1 MSENPSSINRV
12 KTYLANQ
19 LTERVRMI
27 VGDCETFS
35 HVRIEKHEWFD
46 ELHLGG
52 GNFIMT
58 LALFALMNVLAQMY
72 RFFKTGKLREIN
84 ETVAFGQLVEGL
96 GNLVN
101 LGCSTKKEG
110 EEIWRDFRNKL
121 AHMASPSPYSMV
133 GVWGHIQE
141 LQTYESWKEK
151 ILERPV
157 FIRYPTGIWQ
167 CDADRLTFC
176 VPQIAELIHNE
187 IAKCEDEALL
197 RAMVKWITGWNV
209 SVG

>member
-1 MSENPSSINRV
+1 MSENPSPIKRV

-35 HVRIEKHEWFD
+35 HVRIDKHEWFE

-52 GNFIMT
+52 GNYVMT
-58 LALFALMNVLAQMY
+58 LALFALLDLLAQIHKMLQ
-72 RFFKTGKLREIN
+72 TGKVRRSN
-84 ETVAFGQLVEGL
+84 ETAAFGQLVQDV

-101 LGCSTKKEG
+101 LGCSTKDDG
-110 EEIWRDFRNKL
+110 MEIWKDFRNKL
-121 AHMASPSPYSMV
+121 AHMASPSPYSTV
-133 GVWGHIQE
+133 GVWGHIKE
-141 LQTYESWKEK
+141 LETYESWKEK
-151 ILERPV
+151 IIERPV
-157 FIRYPTGIWQ
+157 FIKYPTGTWQ

-176 VPQIAELIHNE
+176 VPQIAQLIHDE

-197 RAMVKWITGWNV
+197 REMVNWIRGLNV